1 MAALSCF
8 ARLSSFLFWVKLR
21 FVMAFAMPRGD
32 FGDWD
37 AERGDWDAE
46 RDLGDRDA
54 ERDDC
59 ALGYHPL
66 FDIGLPA
73 LLIYYRPLF
82 FSRSLVMPNPM

>member
-1 MAALSCF
+1 
-8 ARLSSFLFWVKLR
+8 
-21 FVMAFAMPRGD
+21 MAFAMARGD
-32 FGDWD
+32 RE

-73 LLIYYRPLF
+73 RLIY
-82 FSRSLVMPNPM
+82 

>member
-1 MAALSCF
+1 MYFRLMAALSCF

-21 FVMAFAMPRGD
+21 FVMAFAMARGD
-32 FGDWD
+32 RE
-37 AERGDWDAE
+37 AERGDW
-46 RDLGDRDA
+46 DA

-73 LLIYYRPLF
+73 RLIY
-82 FSRSLVMPNPM
+82 